1 MAEKTYTDEQTT
13 LLVEQYKAGETVE
26 ELALQLGKSVRSVV
40 AKLAREGVYQKKATT
55 AQKQTSTKKD
65 ELVLQLELF
74 AGTELKSLQKATK
87 EDLEKL
93 VAFVKREG

>member
-1 MAEKTYTDEQTT
+1 MAEKTYSDEQTSK
-13 LLVEQYKAGETVE
+13 LVTQYKAGETVE

-40 AKLAREGVYQKKATT
+40 AKLAREGVYQKKA
-55 AQKQTSTKKD
+55 QKQINTKKD

-93 VAFVKREG
+93 LAFVKREG

>member
-13 LLVEQYKAGETVE
+13 LLVTQYKAGETVE

-65 ELVLQLELF
+65 ELVLV
-74 AGTELKSLQKATK
+74 S
-87 EDLEKL
+87 
-93 VAFVKREG
+93 

>member
-1 MAEKTYTDEQTT
+1 MAEKTYSDEQTSM
-13 LLVEQYKAGETVE
+13 LVEQYKAGETVE

-74 AGTELKSLQKATK
+74 AGVELKSLQKATK

-93 VAFVKREG
+93 VAFIKREG